1 MLRMKR
7 LVKGLFFLVV
17 MLLVVVLTFAA
28 TMRNIK
34 VVDIDNGIV
43 SLDVFGNVFDYG
55 FIQ

>member
-1 MLRMKR
+1 MKR

-17 MLLVVVLTFAA
+17 VLLVMVLTFTA
-28 TMRNIK
+28 TMQNIK

-43 SLDVFGNVFDYG
+43 SLDVFGNVFDYR